1 MVEIGPY
8 FTKIYR
14 NRTKIGS
21 KLCRNRVGYKNQ
33 NLPFLTK
40 MDILLPKL
48 IRTSIRFENVKNLK
62 IVYLSETKSFLDHFF
77 PKKKKLLLDDEKKI
91 LPEKIFL
98 LVFL

>member
-1 MVEIGPY
+1 
-8 FTKIYR
+8 
-14 NRTKIGS
+14 
-21 KLCRNRVGYKNQ
+21 
-33 NLPFLTK
+33 
-40 MDILLPKL
+40 MDILLPQL

-98 LVFL
+98 LVFLW

>member
-1 MVEIGPY
+1 
-8 FTKIYR
+8 
-14 NRTKIGS
+14 
-21 KLCRNRVGYKNQ
+21 
-33 NLPFLTK
+33 

-98 LVFL
+98 LVFLW